1 MPEQI
6 FQKLDI
12 KGLLK
17 CKEVSKSWQNVI
29 DERNYPWLRIVNIPT
44 ILKNGNTYLHLAA
57 KTGQIEAY
65 KEALNEEEDKNIR
78 NECDETAFNL
88 ACKNGRIE
96 IVHLLLKSID
106 SQ

>member
-1 MPEQI
+1 M
-6 FQKLDI
+6 
-12 KGLLK
+12 
-17 CKEVSKSWQNVI
+17 
-29 DERNYPWLRIVNIPT
+29 NIPT

-65 KEALNEEEDKNIR
+65 KETLNEEEDKNIR
-78 NECDETAFNL
+78 NECDEIAFNI
-88 ACKNGRIE
+88 ACKNGGIQ